1 MSATMQHPEIDVY
14 AHAKAYTAMA
24 TTTLT
29 DFIDAIRSDEFA
41 AKIARLRSTLAAGD
55 DDGYAVAKKGL
66 HAVSISG
73 TADGRRWHAME
84 EGRFSHSGLLQ
95 LDFDA
100 ADNVGWTVEEIVEI
114 LQAEPR
120 IVAAFVSPSGHGVK
134 GIARIP
140 VCQTK
145 DEHVAAFA
153 AARNHFRA
161 HNLTID
167 EACKDPVRLMFVSHD
182 PGAWLDLDRTAVF
195 EPVAAANGTCP
206 KPKNPGIKLKAPR
219 TAFPEP
225 PREGIHAWLME
236 AAWHCRRNGLVEQAA
251 TAKLEAYDGTLRRP
265 FQENEVRDAVR
276 KVYGSPMPSAGTRT
290 TDSDIPEDR
299 IAFNPMDVFYDG
311 PSGKYLVDA
320 GDYFRTLGRKSPVV
334 TGVIRHFKTL
344 GCDDKEAKEEAR
356 NEIADAEIDRHV
368 EWSGNLA
375 GHRKG
380 LMESVDGRP
389 MLVLTSPAIP
399 EPITAPCPV
408 ILEIIRQAFPDDTQ
422 RNVFLGWL
430 SGSYKAVR
438 AAQHHPAPMLVLAGK
453 MNAGKSLLALIAG
466 YVMGGRT
473 ANPHAAWSGSMAWND
488 DLFGSELLLL
498 DDSTGST
505 DIRSRMNFAASF
517 KESIYAANVQL
528 RKRHAT
534 SMSARP
540 VWRVMVCC
548 NDNAESLLI
557 VPPIGTDM
565 ADKIALLKVSKVTTP
580 VDASNT
586 EGQAMLRAMIREE
599 LPAFA
604 AILSRFQIPEEL
616 RDSRAGITA
625 WRHPEL
631 AAALESTKP
640 EHRLEELLE
649 TAIRSSYHLW
659 PDLPATLKASEIE
672 GRLLDKDSPVREQ
685 AKMLFGTWTA
695 ACGTWLGRLAD
706 GGTEIV
712 KRGGID
718 GHTKIGSYTVSR
730 P

>member
-1 MSATMQHPEIDVY
+1 
-14 AHAKAYTAMA
+14 
-24 TTTLT
+24 
-29 DFIDAIRSDEFA
+29 
-41 AKIARLRSTLAAGD
+41 
-55 DDGYAVAKKGL
+55 
-66 HAVSISG
+66 
-73 TADGRRWHAME
+73 
-84 EGRFSHSGLLQ
+84 
-95 LDFDA
+95 
-100 ADNVGWTVEEIVEI
+100 
-114 LQAEPR
+114 
-120 IVAAFVSPSGHGVK
+120 
-134 GIARIP
+134 
-140 VCQTK
+140 
-145 DEHVAAFA
+145 
-153 AARNHFRA
+153 
-161 HNLTID
+161 
-167 EACKDPVRLMFVSHD
+167 
-182 PGAWLDLDRTAVF
+182 
-195 EPVAAANGTCP
+195 
-206 KPKNPGIKLKAPR
+206 
-219 TAFPEP
+219 
-225 PREGIHAWLME
+225 
-236 AAWHCRRNGLVEQAA
+236 
-251 TAKLEAYDGTLRRP
+251 
-265 FQENEVRDAVR
+265 
-276 KVYGSPMPSAGTRT
+276 
-290 TDSDIPEDR
+290 
-299 IAFNPMDVFYDG
+299 
-311 PSGKYLVDA
+311 
-320 GDYFRTLGRKSPVV
+320 
-334 TGVIRHFKTL
+334 VIRHFKTL
-344 GCDDKEAKEEAR
+344 GCDDKEAKEAAR

-375 GHRKG
+375 GHKKG

-438 AAQHHPAPMLVLAGK
+438 AGQHHPAPMLVLAVK
-453 MNAGKSLLALIAG
+453 VNAGKSLLALIAG

-473 ANPHAAWSGSMAWND
+473 ANPHSAWSGNMVWND

-505 DIRSRMNFAASF
+505 DIRARLNFAASF
-517 KESIYAANVQL
+517 KESIYDANVQL
-528 RKRHAT
+528 RKRHTT

-565 ADKIALLKVSKVTTP
+565 ADKIALLKVSKITTP

-631 AAALESTKP
+631 AAALESTKQ
-640 EHRLEELLE
+640 EYRLEELLE

-685 AKMLFGTWTA
+685 AKTLFGTWTA
-695 ACGTWLGRLAD
+695 ACGTYLGRLAD
-706 GGTEIV
+706 GGSEIV

>member
-1 MSATMQHPEIDVY
+1 
-14 AHAKAYTAMA
+14 
-24 TTTLT
+24 
-29 DFIDAIRSDEFA
+29 
-41 AKIARLRSTLAAGD
+41 
-55 DDGYAVAKKGL
+55 
-66 HAVSISG
+66 
-73 TADGRRWHAME
+73 
-84 EGRFSHSGLLQ
+84 
-95 LDFDA
+95 
-100 ADNVGWTVEEIVEI
+100 
-114 LQAEPR
+114 
-120 IVAAFVSPSGHGVK
+120 
-134 GIARIP
+134 
-140 VCQTK
+140 
-145 DEHVAAFA
+145 
-153 AARNHFRA
+153 
-161 HNLTID
+161 
-167 EACKDPVRLMFVSHD
+167 
-182 PGAWLDLDRTAVF
+182 
-195 EPVAAANGTCP
+195 
-206 KPKNPGIKLKAPR
+206 
-219 TAFPEP
+219 
-225 PREGIHAWLME
+225 
-236 AAWHCRRNGLVEQAA
+236 
-251 TAKLEAYDGTLRRP
+251 
-265 FQENEVRDAVR
+265 
-276 KVYGSPMPSAGTRT
+276 
-290 TDSDIPEDR
+290 
-299 IAFNPMDVFYDG
+299 
-311 PSGKYLVDA
+311 
-320 GDYFRTLGRKSPVV
+320 
-334 TGVIRHFKTL
+334 
-344 GCDDKEAKEEAR
+344 
-356 NEIADAEIDRHV
+356 
-368 EWSGNLA
+368 
-375 GHRKG
+375 
-380 LMESVDGRP
+380 
-389 MLVLTSPAIP
+389 
-399 EPITAPCPV
+399 
-408 ILEIIRQAFPDDTQ
+408 
-422 RNVFLGWL
+422 
-430 SGSYKAVR
+430 
-438 AAQHHPAPMLVLAGK
+438 MLVLAGK

>member
-1 MSATMQHPEIDVY
+1 
-14 AHAKAYTAMA
+14 
-24 TTTLT
+24 
-29 DFIDAIRSDEFA
+29 
-41 AKIARLRSTLAAGD
+41 
-55 DDGYAVAKKGL
+55 
-66 HAVSISG
+66 
-73 TADGRRWHAME
+73 
-84 EGRFSHSGLLQ
+84 
-95 LDFDA
+95 
-100 ADNVGWTVEEIVEI
+100 
-114 LQAEPR
+114 
-120 IVAAFVSPSGHGVK
+120 
-134 GIARIP
+134 
-140 VCQTK
+140 
-145 DEHVAAFA
+145 
-153 AARNHFRA
+153 
-161 HNLTID
+161 
-167 EACKDPVRLMFVSHD
+167 MFVSHD
-182 PGAWLDLDRTAVF
+182 PGAWLDLDRAAVF
-195 EPVAAANGTCP
+195 EPVAPANGTCP
-206 KPKNPGIKLKAPR
+206 NPKNPSIKLKAPR

-225 PREGIHAWLME
+225 PREGIHAWLMQ